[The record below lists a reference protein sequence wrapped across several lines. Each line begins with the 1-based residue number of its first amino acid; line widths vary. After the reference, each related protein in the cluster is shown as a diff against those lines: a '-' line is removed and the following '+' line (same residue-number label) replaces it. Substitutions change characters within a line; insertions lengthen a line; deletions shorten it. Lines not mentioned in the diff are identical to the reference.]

1 MPVTING
8 DGSIAGLSVGGL
20 GNGGIVDAGSIA
32 SNAVTT
38 AKIANNTVNA
48 SKIDLTDNYAFTG
61 TFTTPNGYNLLTT
74 KVDSSNTSYQ
84 NNVRIFDFTS
94 YNSTYDV
101 YFIDMTWYNAATQG
115 SHHLYFKFHDT
126 ADNDCNLRYVSSGYS
141 QDGSNAIPHNGT
153 GTYFRPAF
161 ASQYSTTTSYQFYV
175 YNSRESDTSLDAHI
189 TGQSSWYREGSGV
202 SAANFSCYLSND
214 DKFGHFLID
223 ADYQSSGGGYNGKV
237 FARLYGVA

>member
-1 MPVTING
+1 
-8 DGSIAGLSVGGL
+8 
-20 GNGGIVDAGSIA
+20 
-32 SNAVTT
+32 
-38 AKIANNTVNA
+38 
-48 SKIDLTDNYAFTG
+48 
-61 TFTTPNGYNLLTT
+61 
-74 KVDSSNTSYQ
+74 
-84 NNVRIFDFTS
+84 
-94 YNSTYDV
+94 
-101 YFIDMTWYNAATQG
+101 MTWYNAATQG

>member
-8 DGSIAGLSVGGL
+8 DGSITGLSVGGL
-20 GNGGIVDAGSIA
+20 GSGVVNQA
-32 SNAVTT
+32 TL
-38 AKIANNTVNA
+38 ANNAVNA
-48 SKIDLTDNYAFTG
+48 SKVDLTDNYAFTG
-61 TFTTPNGYNLLTT
+61 TFSTPNGYNLLTT
-74 KVDSSNTSYQ
+74 KVDSSNTSYEG
-84 NNVRIFDFTS
+84 NVRIFDFTS

-101 YFIDMTWYNAATQG
+101 YFIEMTWYSAATQG

-126 ADNDCNLRYVSSGYS
+126 ADNQCNLRFVSNGLS
-141 QDGSNAIPHNGT
+141 QDGSTATPHNGT

-161 ASQYSTTTSYQFYV
+161 ASQFNTNTSYQFYV
-175 YNSRESDTSLDAHI
+175 YNSRNSDTALDAHI

-202 SAANFSCYLSND
+202 SAANFSCYLNGD

-223 ADYQSSGGGYNGKV
+223 ADYQTSGGGYNGKV